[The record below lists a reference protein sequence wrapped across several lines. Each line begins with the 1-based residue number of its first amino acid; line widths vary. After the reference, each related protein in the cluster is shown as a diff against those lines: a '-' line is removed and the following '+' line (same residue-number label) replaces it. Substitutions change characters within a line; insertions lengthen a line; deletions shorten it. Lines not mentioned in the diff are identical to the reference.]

1 MKRLDF
7 TFLALIFSVV
17 GAAAQVQKVQ
27 NKPYIDLRPFHF
39 GILVGTHLQ
48 DIELQNV
55 CSQLITGDD
64 GKVTETVIN
73 TDQDRWDAGFTV
85 GVAGELRL
93 STHFQLRIAPAMYFG
108 SRHIMFRNSTVTD
121 AEGRPTERHQ
131 DLKTVY
137 LSTATELIFAAPR
150 FNNHRPICWQVLIR
164 CSISVGN
171 ITTIC
176 A

>member
-64 GKVTETVIN
+64 GKLLRLLSIPIK
-73 TDQDRWDAGFTV
+73 TV
-85 GVAGELRL
+85 GMLVSPWEWRESCG
-93 STHFQLRIAPAMYFG
+93 
-108 SRHIMFRNSTVTD
+108 
-121 AEGRPTERHQ
+121 
-131 DLKTVY
+131 
-137 LSTATELIFAAPR
+137 
-150 FNNHRPICWQVLIR
+150 
-164 CSISVGN
+164 
-171 ITTIC
+171 
-176 A
+176 